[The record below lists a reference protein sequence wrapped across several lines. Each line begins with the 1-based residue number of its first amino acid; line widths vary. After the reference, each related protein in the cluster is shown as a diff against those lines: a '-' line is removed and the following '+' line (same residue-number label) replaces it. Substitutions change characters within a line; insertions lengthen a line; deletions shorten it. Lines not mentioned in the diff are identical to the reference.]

1 MLLDLHAHSSG
12 ISHCCRIDARENLLR
27 AREAGLDGLVLTN
40 HYTKPYVKDG
50 DALAFAHRYVDEY
63 YTAKTAADEL
73 GLTVIFGIELTMDG
87 ETDPMTKKYRQ
98 ILTGRPIPAGS
109 RVAVM
114 KTSGTYVVLGQI
126 ENAPAAQNPEDLAPD
141 AALGAAVSKI
151 NEILAALRSAGVF
164 LNEEE

>member
-1 MLLDLHAHSSG
+1 MLTDFFQKPESDIDLPATVPEIYLGTVSG
-12 ISHCCRIDARENLLR
+12 SDNS
-27 AREAGLDGLVLTN
+27 
-40 HYTKPYVKDG
+40 
-50 DALAFAHRYVDEY
+50 
-63 YTAKTAADEL
+63 
-73 GLTVIFGIELTMDG
+73 GIELTMDG

-126 ENAPAAQNPEDLAPD
+126 ENAPAAQNSEDLAPD